1 MRDMNAA
8 RTLEQQ
14 PVALGDT
21 SVPWEATLVQPQRM
35 LKGSTQVVVVDVS
48 GPRLLEGVV
57 RVHVGTE
64 VGTGEWEGDVGTG
77 AYDGQRRRCHAP
89 LRPSV
94 PGVHRVLVEVAAGGG
109 EAPLLDAGKI
119 IVASP

>member
-1 MRDMNAA
+1 MRGMNAA

-14 PVALGDT
+14 PATLGDT
-21 SVPWEATLVQPQRM
+21 SVPWAATLVQPERM
-35 LKGSTQVVVVDVS
+35 LRGSTQVVVVDVS

-57 RVHVGTE
+57 RVHVGAE
-64 VGTGEWEGDVGTG
+64 VGNGEWEGQAD
-77 AYDGQRRRCHAP
+77 QHRRCHAP

-94 PGVHRVLVEVAAGGG
+94 AGVHRVLVEVATGGG
-109 EAPLLDAGKI
+109 EAPLLDAGKM

>member
-8 RTLEQQ
+8 RTLSQR

-21 SVPWEATLVQPQRM
+21 SVPWRATLVQPERM

-57 RVHVGTE
+57 RVHVGAE
-64 VGTGEWEGDVGTG
+64 VGTGEWEGQAD
-77 AYDGQRRRCHAP
+77 QHRRCHAP
-89 LRPSV
+89 IRPSV
-94 PGVHRVLVEVAAGGG
+94 GGVHRVLVEVAAGGG
-109 EAPLLDAGKI
+109 EAPLLDAGKL
-119 IVASP
+119 IVATP

>member
-1 MRDMNAA
+1 MRGMNAA
-8 RTLEQQ
+8 RTLEQT

-21 SVPWEATLVQPQRM
+21 SVPWAATLVQPERM

-64 VGTGEWEGDVGTG
+64 VGNGEWEGQAD
-77 AYDGQRRRCHAP
+77 QHRRCHAP
-89 LRPSV
+89 IRPSV
-94 PGVHRVLVEVAAGGG
+94 GGVHRVLVEVATGGG
-109 EAPLLDAGKI
+109 EAPLLDAGRM
-119 IVASP
+119 IVTSP

>member
-8 RTLEQQ
+8 RTLSQQ

-21 SVPWEATLVQPQRM
+21 SVPWAATLVQPERM

-57 RVHVGTE
+57 QVHVGGE
-64 VGTGEWEGDVGTG
+64 AWPGEWEGQAD
-77 AYDGQRRRCHAP
+77 QHRRCHAP
-89 LRPSV
+89 IHPTV
-94 PGVHRVLVEVAAGGG
+94 EGVQRVLVEVAAGGG
-109 EAPLLDAGKI
+109 EAPLLDAGKL
-119 IVASP
+119 IVTTP